1 MCKLGRTQI
10 IGLYPFFSTT
20 VFDVWKTII
29 ILLSFLEEKCLI
41 CAISDVHFYRP
52 SYIMRLF
59 LGLKDFY
66 GVVVVQLYVEGW
78 GLRQTEFRAGFVP

>member
-1 MCKLGRTQI
+1 MSI
-10 IGLYPFFSTT
+10 F
-20 VFDVWKTII
+20 I
-29 ILLSFLEEKCLI
+29 ILR
-41 CAISDVHFYRP
+41 ISV
-52 SYIMRLF
+52 MRLF